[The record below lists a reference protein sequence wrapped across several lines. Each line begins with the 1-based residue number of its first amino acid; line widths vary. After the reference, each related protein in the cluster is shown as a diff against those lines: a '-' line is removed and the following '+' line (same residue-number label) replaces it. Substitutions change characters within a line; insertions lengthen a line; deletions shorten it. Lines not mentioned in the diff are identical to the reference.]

1 MDERFW
7 SFQKSVEDWHWWY
20 AVRWR
25 ILAQILARRPATSVN
40 SRAPL
45 LLDLGSGT
53 GGAAPTLARFGHAVA
68 LDREPSAFRLA
79 MDRPYTHRVVGAADR
94 PLPFADDTFDV
105 VCALDVLEHL
115 DDDDAC
121 AKELYRICRPGGTVV
136 VFVPALQILW
146 GYNDDYS
153 QHRRRYR
160 RRELRALL
168 SAAGFREEECG
179 YFNLTLF
186 LPTLA
191 ARFAQRL
198 MPTLLRDSEH
208 STRPTPLNSVLRGLF
223 ALELPLLKKR
233 PLPLGTSAFFVGHKP

>member
-7 SFQKSVEDWHWWY
+7 QFQKSVEDWHWWY

-25 ILAQILARRPATSVN
+25 ILDQILAAREPTGSHT
-40 SRAPL
+40 PL
-45 LLDLGSGT
+45 LLDVGSGT
-53 GGAAPTLARFGHAVA
+53 GGAAPTLARHGHAVA
-68 LDREPSAFRLA
+68 LDREPSAFTLA
-79 MDRPYTHRVVGAADR
+79 PDRPYHYRVVGAADQ
-94 PLPFADDTFDV
+94 PLPFADNSFDV

-121 AKELYRICRPGGTVV
+121 VAELYRICRPGGTVV

-160 RRELRALL
+160 RPELRALL
-168 SAAGFREEECG
+168 RSAGFVEEVCG

-186 LPTLA
+186 LPTLV
-191 ARFAQRL
+191 ARLAQRAL
-198 MPTLLRDSEH
+198 PTLLSQSEH
-208 STRPTPLNSVLRGLF
+208 STRPTPLNTVLRQLF
-223 ALELPLLKKR
+223 ALELPVLKHT
-233 PLPLGTSAFFVGHKP
+233 PLPLGTSVYFVGRKPA